1 MGATAIRKHHEDL
14 PPTQGAL
21 ALQYDAAEEL
31 VAQPRPRL
39 RLLPGG
45 QGLPDVQAW
54 STRLVLALAETIAG
68 DRPVSQMTRWADT
81 AVYMDLQRRVRLLG
95 LTTTAGRRAAKE
107 RSSVRSVHVSRPTD
121 GVVEVAAH
129 LRTGGRSR
137 AMALRLEVHRNR
149 WVCTALEL
157 G

>member
-1 MGATAIRKHHEDL
+1 MGATAIRKHQEDIA
-14 PPTQGAL
+14 PTQGAL

-31 VAQPRPRL
+31 VMPPRPRL

-45 QGLPDVQAW
+45 QSLPDVQAW

-129 LRTGGRSR
+129 LRTGSRSR

-149 WVCTALEL
+149 WVCTALEI